1 MRTLA
6 GLLALV
12 ALFTACLDPRF
23 PPGIAGTVYA
33 PVLFT
38 AAPGYENT
46 QIKPLEA
53 IVRFKSV
60 SLARAQSVADNTVIS
75 SITADTSLLRMPASE
90 AGVARAQSADD
101 ARQRTLEWVTQ
112 LRARADVLYAEPN
125 TVMRVSSVPVP
136 NDAQYDLQWNYPQLN
151 LPAAWDGFS
160 SAGAVGAGV
169 TIAIV
174 DSGIL
179 WDKNDA
185 AKRHPDFECEVA
197 PGVAKIAPGYDF
209 ASGDDNPLDNA
220 LNSSGTAYSGYHGS
234 HVAATAAACSNDA
247 FGVAGV
253 AWAARILPVRV
264 FEGDAGTL
272 ADVARGIYWAAG
284 VPIPAG
290 AGSSV
295 PLNPNPAQVIN
306 LSLGAQQAPSAL
318 LQDAVNAANAKGAVV
333 VVAAGN
339 SGIDASSMTPANL
352 QGVIVVGALGVTKE
366 LAPYSNYGALVSLVA
381 PGGNFSRR
389 GAPADGVLSVQ
400 GCGAT
405 GADLGSNNVIEG
417 GSALPCSGAN
427 QPGSGYLQGT
437 SMSSPHVA
445 GVIALMMSRSLSLL
459 TPPSPLE
466 AGRNWARVLS
476 YLRDTSSLSGVT
488 NCERGCGAG
497 LVDANAAVSQAVALP
512 AIGGLV
518 ALIDPMAGVN
528 LGTTKSSAQFT
539 LKNIG
544 DASAAISLTSSQASL
559 SFSPSAASIAPG
571 ASRVFTLTLNRAGLT
586 GNVAALVTAT
596 DGPRQYGFRVYYQSA
611 QNTLANASGY
621 FVRIYRTSGGTRTRM
636 NYPDTP
642 LSAGGT
648 FTFTNLDLGGVYD
661 LTAYRLVSTNAD
673 GTVVTDQLGERL
685 GVVTDTYKSGQTVV
699 LEGVSQ
705 VICSREGS
713 VTGGPRKC
721 P

>member
-33 PVLFT
+33 PVSF
-38 AAPGYENT
+38 APAPGYENAEIEPF
-46 QIKPLEA
+46 QA
-53 IVRFKSV
+53 IVRFESAN
-60 SLARAQSVADNTVIS
+60 LARAQSVSVDGETLVS
-75 SITADTSLLRMPASE
+75 RITADTVVLRMMPMSGA
-90 AGVARAQSADD
+90 ARAQSAID
-101 ARQRTLEWVTQ
+101 AKQRTLEWITQ
-112 LRARADVLYAEPN
+112 LRARSDVLSAEPN
-125 TVMRVSSVPVP
+125 TVMRPSSVP
-136 NDAQYDLQWNYPQLN
+136 NDPRYALQWHYPQLN
-151 LPAAWDGFS
+151 LPAAWDSFS
-160 SAGAVGAGV
+160 SASAVGAGV

-179 WDKNDA
+179 WDKSDA
-185 AKRHPDFECEVA
+185 AKRHPDFNCEVA

-209 ASGDDNPLDNA
+209 AAGDDNPIDDA
-220 LNSSGTAYSGYHGS
+220 LNGGGTAYSGYHGS

-264 FEGDAGTL
+264 FDGDAGTL
-272 ADVARGIYWAAG
+272 SDVAKGIYWAAG
-284 VPIPAG
+284 VPIPAS

-306 LSLGAQQAPSAL
+306 LSLGAQQAPSPL

-352 QGVIVVGALGVTKE
+352 QGVIVVGALGAAKE
-366 LAPYSNYGALVSLVA
+366 LAPYSDYGALVSVVA

-389 GAPADGVLSVQ
+389 GAAADGVLSVQ
-400 GCGAT
+400 GCGAAQT
-405 GADLGSNNVIEG
+405 DLGSSNSGEG

-445 GVIALMMSRSLSLL
+445 GVIALMMSRQAALL

-476 YLRDTSSLSGVT
+476 YLRDASSLSGVT

-497 LVDANAAVSQAVALP
+497 LVDANAAVTRAAALP
-512 AIGGLV
+512 AIG
-518 ALIDPMAGVN
+518 ALSILENPIAGVN
-528 LGTTKSSAQFT
+528 LGTAKSSAQFT

-544 DASAAISLTSSQASL
+544 DATANLSLTSSHPNL
-559 SFSPSAASIAPG
+559 SISAANALIAPG
-571 ASRVFTLTLNRAGLT
+571 ASQVFTLNLNRAGLS
-586 GNVAALVTAT
+586 GSIAALVTAT
-596 DGPRQYGFRVYYQSA
+596 DGKRQFGFRVYFQSA
-611 QNTLANASGY
+611 QNALVNTSGY
-621 FVRIYRTSGGTRTRM
+621 YVRIYRNSGGKRARI

-642 LSAGGT
+642 LGAGGA
-648 FTFTNLDLGGVYD
+648 FSFPNLEPGGVYD
-661 LTAYRLVSTNAD
+661 LTAYRLVSTNSD

-685 GVVTDTYKSGQTVV
+685 SVVTDGYKTGQTVI

-713 VTGGPRKC
+713 VAGGPRKC

>member
-33 PVLFT
+33 PVSFT
-38 AAPGYENT
+38 AALGYENAE
-46 QIKPLEA
+46 IKPFEA
-53 IVRFKSV
+53 IVRFKASN
-60 SLARAQSVADNTVIS
+60 LARVQSVGGETIVS
-75 SITADTSLLRMPASE
+75 SITADTALLRMPQMAS
-90 AGVARAQSADD
+90 GARAQGVSDPK
-101 ARQRTLEWVTQ
+101 QRTLEWVSE
-112 LRARADVLYAEPN
+112 LRARPAVLQAEPN
-125 TVMRVSSVPVP
+125 TVMRPSSVPTP
-136 NDAQYDLQWNYPQLN
+136 NDPRYGLQWNYPQLN

-160 SAGAVGAGV
+160 SASAVGAGV

-185 AKRHPDFECEVA
+185 TKRHPDFNCEVA

-209 ASGDDNPLDNA
+209 ALGDDNPYDDA
-220 LNSSGTAYSGYHGS
+220 LNGSGAALSGYHGS
-234 HVAATAAACSNDA
+234 HVAATAAACSNDGY
-247 FGVAGV
+247 GVAGV
-253 AWAARILPVRV
+253 AWASRILPVRV
-264 FEGDAGTL
+264 FDGDAGTL
-272 ADVARGIYWAAG
+272 SDVAKGMYWAAG
-284 VPIPAG
+284 VPIPANV
-290 AGSSV
+290 GSSV
-295 PLNPNPAQVIN
+295 PINTNPAQIIN
-306 LSLGAQQAPSAL
+306 LSLGAQQAPSPL
-318 LQDAVNAANAKGAVV
+318 LQDAVNAANAKGVVV

-352 QGVIVVGALGVTKE
+352 QGVIVVGALGAAKE
-366 LAPYSNYGALVSLVA
+366 LAPYSDYGALVSVVA

-400 GCGAT
+400 GCGVSGT
-405 GADLGSNNVIEG
+405 DLGSNNTLEG

-445 GVIALMMSRSLSLL
+445 GVVALMMSRSAALL

-497 LVDANAAVSQAVALP
+497 LVDASAAVTRAAALP
-512 AIGGLV
+512 AIG
-518 ALIDPMAGVN
+518 ALTVLADPVAGVN
-528 LGTTKSSAQFT
+528 LGTQKSSAQFT

-544 DASAAISLTSSQASL
+544 DASANLTLTSSQSRL
-559 SFSPSAASIAPG
+559 TFSPSVASIAPG
-571 ASRVFTLTLNRAGLT
+571 ASQVFNLTLDRAGLT
-586 GNVAALVTAT
+586 GSVSALVTAT
-596 DGPRQYGFRVYYQSA
+596 DGVRQFGFRVYFQST
-611 QNTLANASGY
+611 QNTIADASGY
-621 FVRIYRTSGGTRTRM
+621 FIRIYRNDGATRTRI

-642 LSAGGT
+642 LGAGGS
-648 FTFTNLDLGGVYD
+648 FTFPNLEMGGVYD
-661 LTAYRLVSTNAD
+661 LTAYHLVSTNSD

-685 GVVTDTYKSGQTVV
+685 SVVTDGYKTGQTVV
-699 LEGVSQ
+699 LDGVSQ
-705 VICSREGS
+705 VICSRDGS
-713 VTGGPRKC
+713 VEGGPRKC

>member
-33 PVLFT
+33 PVAFT
-38 AAPGYENT
+38 AAPGYENAE
-46 QIKPLEA
+46 IKPFEA
-53 IVRFKSV
+53 IVRFNSS
-60 SLARAQSVADNTVIS
+60 SLARAQSVGGDTVVTN
-75 SITADTSLLRMPASE
+75 ITTDAVVLRMPAGG
-90 AGVARAQSADD
+90 AGLARAQSASDQK
-101 ARQRTLEWVTQ
+101 QRTLEWVAQ
-112 LRARADVLYAEPN
+112 LRARPDVRSAEPN
-125 TVMRVSSVPVP
+125 TVMRPSALP
-136 NDAQYDLQWNYPQLN
+136 NDPRYALQWHYPQLN

-160 SAGAVGAGV
+160 SVSAVGAGA

-179 WDKNDA
+179 WDKSDPT
-185 AKRHPDFECEVA
+185 KRHPDFNCEVA
-197 PGVAKIAPGYDF
+197 SGVAKVAPGYDF
-209 ASGDDNPLDNA
+209 ALGDDNPFDDA
-220 LNSSGTAYSGYHGS
+220 LSGSGTALSGYHGS

-264 FEGDAGTL
+264 FDGDAGTL
-272 ADVARGIYWAAG
+272 ADVAKGIYWAAG
-284 VPIPAG
+284 VEIPASV
-290 AGSSV
+290 GSSV
-295 PLNPNPAQVIN
+295 PVNPNPAQIIN
-306 LSLGAQQAPSAL
+306 LSLGAQQAPSAI
-318 LQDAVNAANAKGAVV
+318 LQDAVDAANAKGAVV

-352 QGVIVVGALGVTKE
+352 QGVIVVGAVGAQKE
-366 LAPYSNYGALVSLVA
+366 FAPYSDYGALVSVVA
-381 PGGNFSRR
+381 PGGNFGRR
-389 GAPADGVLSVQ
+389 GQPADGVLSVQ
-400 GCGAT
+400 GCGAR
-405 GADLGSNNVIEG
+405 GADLGSNNIIDG

-427 QPGSGYLQGT
+427 QAGSGYLQGT

-445 GVIALMMSRSLSLL
+445 GVVALMMSRAGALL

-488 NCERGCGAG
+488 GCERGCGAG
-497 LVDANAAVSQAVALP
+497 LVDASAAVTRAAGLP
-512 AIGGLV
+512 AIG
-518 ALIDPMAGVN
+518 ALTVLADPIAGVN
-528 LGTTKSSAQFT
+528 LGAQKSSAQFT

-544 DASAAISLTSSQASL
+544 DQSANLTLTSSQSKL
-559 SFSPSAASIAPG
+559 TFSPSTASLAPG
-571 ASRVFTLTLNRAGLT
+571 ASRVFNLTLDRAGLT
-586 GNVAALVTAT
+586 GSVAALVTAT
-596 DGPRQYGFRVYYQSA
+596 DGVRQYGFRVYYQSA

-621 FVRIYRTSGGTRTRM
+621 FVRIYRNAGGKRERI

-642 LSAGGT
+642 LGAGGT
-648 FTFTNLDLGGVYD
+648 FTFTNLELGGIYD

-673 GTVVTDQLGERL
+673 GTVVTDQLGESL
-685 GVVTDTYKSGQTVV
+685 SVVADGYKTGQTVV

-705 VICSREGS
+705 VICSRDGS